1 MKTKESRKKRSLNE
15 NTVFQIIFLP
25 VRRFQT
31 ALTIDAKSLISS
43 LLGKPEDRPTLAKII
58 THPFLGQHASHQ
70 LHILAHNLIIP
81 FAAPIEKRLL
91 DRFEKANI
99 DTRILIQQ
107 MSEGGSGS
115 LIGLWELSLERARR
129 LEEHKKRKKKR
140 RKSHD
145 IEIIQPLTLIDA
157 DGDMVSTPQD
167 LTPLDNIFGGREF
180 ALPRPP
186 VLSDERP
193 RSRGSRPQS
202 RSRSQSPS
210 KQYTYRRPASPQKT
224 KERTSKGF
232 FQALRNLMSDWT
244 RQGNKLTHKKSKAA
258 LNLEGNG
265 INGRDIKNPLELKKS
280 GESGS
285 KEEAKRA
292 RKGQL
297 PVLSIHPPPNRQD
310 ERVNPVYMEVDS
322 PVRGND
328 DDESESTGG
337 PRRSRRSRPSYR
349 RRSTSSSINSL
360 HSLHRYS
367 HSKTSSTSSAG
378 SGSVSTPRHNKSNLK
393 IVPATPPPHLLT
405 HEGAKGAGSVWG
417 DGIVIARR
425 RRSPFRGPPVG
436 FMSGPAGKRKQG
448 KQNGKW
454 PEGAI
459 KEEDE
464 EVIEADIVDE
474 GDTFEVD
481 GDGDALGRESYD
493 VGELDAERRG
503 ATDTDGD
510 ARSISASV

>member
-1 MKTKESRKKRSLNE
+1 ML
-15 NTVFQIIFLP
+15 
-25 VRRFQT
+25 
-31 ALTIDAKSLISS
+31 A
-43 LLGKPEDRPTLAKII
+43 KPEDRPTLAKII
-58 THPFLGQHASHQ
+58 AHPFLAHHAARQ
-70 LHILAHNLIIP
+70 LHILAHNLVIP

-99 DTRILIQQ
+99 DTRVLIQQ

-115 LIGLWELSLERARR
+115 MIGLWELCLDRARK
-129 LEEHKKRKKKR
+129 LEEYKKRKRKR
-140 RKSHD
+140 RKSQD
-145 IEIIQPLTLIDA
+145 IEIIQPMTRIDG
-157 DGDMVSTPQD
+157 DVDMVSTPPE
-167 LTPLDNIFGGREF
+167 LTPMENRFAGREF
-180 ALPRPP
+180 TLPRPP

-193 RSRGSRPQS
+193 HSRGSRPQS
-202 RSRSQSPS
+202 RQSRSRSRSQSPT
-210 KQYTYRRPASPQKT
+210 KQYTYRRPASPLKP

-258 LNLEGNG
+258 MNVEGNG
-265 INGRDIKNPLELKKS
+265 LNGKDNKHPLELKKS
-280 GESGS
+280 KSGDSGS
-285 KEEAKRA
+285 KDEAKRN
-292 RKGQL
+292 RKAQL
-297 PVLSIHPPPNRQD
+297 PVLSILPPTSRQ
-310 ERVNPVYMEVDS
+310 EVRENTPYLEVDS
-322 PVRGND
+322 PAPGND

-378 SGSVSTPRHNKSNLK
+378 SGSASTPRHSKSSLK
-393 IVPATPPPHLLT
+393 IVPATPPPHMLT
-405 HEGAKGAGSVWG
+405 HEGAKGLGNLWG
-417 DGIVIARR
+417 EGIVIARR

-436 FMSGPAGKRKQG
+436 FMSGSGGKRKGQG

-464 EVIEADIVDE
+464 EVIEDDIIDE
-474 GDTFEVD
+474 GDTFEVE
-481 GDGDALGRESYD
+481 GDGDAPGRGSYD

-503 ATDTDGD
+503 AVDTDAD
-510 ARSISASV
+510 QRSLSASV

>member
-1 MKTKESRKKRSLNE
+1 ML
-15 NTVFQIIFLP
+15 
-25 VRRFQT
+25 
-31 ALTIDAKSLISS
+31 AK
-43 LLGKPEDRPTLAKII
+43 PADRPTLAKII
-58 THPFLGQHASHQ
+58 THPFLAHHAARQ

-91 DRFEKANI
+91 DRFERANI
-99 DTRILIQQ
+99 DTRVLIQQ

-115 LIGLWELSLERARR
+115 MIGLWELSLDRARK
-129 LEEHKKRKKKR
+129 LEEYKKRKKKR
-140 RKSHD
+140 RKSQD
-145 IEIIQPLTLIDA
+145 IETIQPMTMIDGDA
-157 DGDMVSTPQD
+157 DMVSTPQE
-167 LTPLDNIFGGREF
+167 LTPMENRFAGREF
-180 ALPRPP
+180 TLPRPP
-186 VLSDERP
+186 VLPDERP
-193 RSRGSRPQS
+193 HSRGSRPQS
-202 RSRSQSPS
+202 RQSRSRSQSPT
-210 KQYTYRRPASPQKT
+210 KQHTYRRPASPQKS

-258 LNLEGNG
+258 LNVEGNG
-265 INGRDIKNPLELKKS
+265 MNGKDNKQVPLELKKS
-280 GESGS
+280 KSGDSGS
-285 KEEAKRA
+285 KDEAKRI
-292 RKGQL
+292 RKAQL
-297 PVLSIHPPPNRQD
+297 PVLSILPPTSRQ
-310 ERVNPVYMEVDS
+310 EVRENTPYLEVDS
-322 PVRGND
+322 PAPGND

-378 SGSVSTPRHNKSNLK
+378 SGSVSTPRHNKSSLK
-393 IVPATPPPHLLT
+393 IVPATPPPHMLT
-405 HEGAKGAGSVWG
+405 HEGAKGLGNLWG
-417 DGIVIARR
+417 EGVVIARR

-436 FMSGPAGKRKQG
+436 FMSGSGGKRKGQG

-464 EVIEADIVDE
+464 EVMEDDIIDE
-474 GDTFEVD
+474 GDTFEVE
-481 GDGDALGRESYD
+481 GDGDAPGRGSYD

-503 ATDTDGD
+503 AADTDAD
-510 ARSISASV
+510 QRSLSASV